1 MPYVLGLVVLT
12 LQGLCV
18 WHIFSN
24 GRERY
29 WVFVVMGLP
38 VAGCI
43 AYVVAEI
50 LPGAASSRQAKQAVV
65 GLQDVVDPGRTYRRL
80 HEDARLVDSAESK
93 RALADEC
100 ARKGNYD
107 EAIEH
112 YRSAMT
118 GIHLEDPGLSFS
130 LSNALLEAGQLSEVV
145 VELKRLEKMDARYK
159 PLDRQLMNARALE
172 GLGEA
177 KLAEKEYRAVMN
189 IHPGPEAKV
198 RFAHLL
204 YTQGRAE
211 EARELLQGIVDLSKR
226 LPAHARRLN
235 KYWIDQARTALDQLK
250 AG

>member
-1 MPYVLGLVVLT
+1 MPYIVGLVMLS

-18 WHIFSN
+18 WHAWTN
-24 GRERY
+24 RKERY
-29 WVFVVMGLP
+29 WFYVIIAVPF
-38 VAGCI
+38 AGCA
-43 AYVVAEI
+43 AYVIAEI
-50 LPGAASSRQAKQAVV
+50 LPEAASSREARQAVT
-65 GLQDVVDPGRTYRRL
+65 GLKDVVDPGRTYRKL
-80 HEDARLVDSAESK
+80 HEDARLVDSAEAK

-100 ARKGNYD
+100 ARKGHYD

-112 YRSAMT
+112 YRAAMT

-130 LSNALLEAGQLSEVV
+130 LSDALLEAGKLSEAVT
-145 VELKRLEKMDARYK
+145 ELKRLEAMDNRYK

-172 GLGEA
+172 VGEP

-204 YTQGRAE
+204 YTQGRTE

>member
-1 MPYVLGLVVLT
+1 MPYIIGLVMLS

-18 WHIFSN
+18 WHVWTN
-24 GRERY
+24 GKERY
-29 WVFVVMGLP
+29 WIYVIIAVPF
-38 VAGCI
+38 AGCA
-43 AYVVAEI
+43 AYVISEI
-50 LPGAASSRQAKQAVV
+50 LPEVWGSRETRQTVT
-65 GLQDVVDPGRTYRRL
+65 GLKDVVDPGRTYRKL
-80 HEDARLVDSAESK
+80 HEDARLVDSAEAK

-100 ARKGNYD
+100 VRKGRYD

-112 YRSAMT
+112 YRAAMT
-118 GIHLEDPGLSFS
+118 GIHLEDPALSFA
-130 LSNALLEAGQLSEVV
+130 LSDALLEAGQLQDTVT
-145 VELKRLEKMDARYK
+145 ELKRLEAMDNRYK

-204 YTQGRAE
+204 YTQGRTE
-211 EARELLQGIVDLSKR
+211 EARELLQGIVDQSKR
-226 LPAHARRLN
+226 LPAHARRMN
-235 KYWIDQARTALDQLK
+235 KYWIDQARTALDQLR